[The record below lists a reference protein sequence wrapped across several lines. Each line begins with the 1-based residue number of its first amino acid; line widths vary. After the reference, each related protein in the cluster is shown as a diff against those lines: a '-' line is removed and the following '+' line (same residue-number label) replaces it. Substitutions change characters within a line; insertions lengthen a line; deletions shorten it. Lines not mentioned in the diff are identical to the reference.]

1 MYALDKKDAGVP
13 SGASALKRVFFSSNA
28 DKSVSHD
35 SEKVKEGGKI
45 PYFLGRRK
53 GRI

>member
-1 MYALDKKDAGVP
+1 MYALDKKDAGAP

-35 SEKVKEGGKI
+35 SEKVKEKYFFKI
-45 PYFLGRRK
+45 K
-53 GRI
+53 